1 MATTNRTVSFV
12 SHLEL
17 SLDGGKVLP
26 HAMMFGDVDNDGGN
40 ELVVGTT
47 EGFLYIYRGYN
58 TAPWSK
64 ITDLGPITCIIVGD
78 VMESGKNLVVVLNTE
93 GTCYIFDFSQE
104 ASGNTLEG
112 DYIGKFQLAHKQ
124 LLQTNTKMLL
134 LGDVDGDGRKE
145 LILCHT
151 DRNVSA
157 CRWNKATESFIH
169 LQEWK
174 LKQSVGGITL
184 HGKSENGNLQII
196 ASQPGCAYA
205 TLIPIWS
212 KDVTNTE
219 SSDVGN
225 DACEIEDNILYHP
238 MSSLSRSQNPAI
250 SCQIVG
256 NICKKI
262 NCDKGYFALCTLD
275 GNIKL
280 MEDDKILW
288 SFQVDHQL
296 FAMNKLDV
304 LANGKEE
311 VILCAWDGLTYIVD
325 HDRNIVRFQF
335 EENVQ
340 AFCAGQYAI
349 EDGENV
355 VCLVYANFRD
365 KLYLY
370 YDIRLPHLKT
380 VDFLTEAEAD
390 PIIKQLLA
398 ELGAKTEEEKRS
410 MIRYCMYGIPSLP
423 EDDIDLSEEKLE
435 LLKRKPVEDSYLY
448 LKTRTDNFWVKV
460 NNNQ

>member
-17 SLDGGKVLP
+17 NLDLGKVLP
-26 HAMMFGDVDNDGGN
+26 HAMTFGDVDNDRGN

-47 EGFLYIYRGYN
+47 EGYLYIYRGYN
-58 TAPWSK
+58 AAPWNK
-64 ITDLGPITCIIVGD
+64 VTDLGSITCIIVGD
-78 VMESGKNLVVVLNTE
+78 IMESGKNLVAVLNTE
-93 GTCYIFDFSQE
+93 GTCYVFDFSE
-104 ASGNTLEG
+104 KVPENENAN
-112 DYIGKFQLAHKQ
+112 KFLLAHKQ

-134 LGDVDGDGRKE
+134 LGDVDGDGRQE

-151 DRNVSA
+151 DRKVSA
-157 CRWNKATESFIH
+157 CRWNKATESFVR

-174 LKQSVGGITL
+174 LRQSVGSITL
-184 HGKSENGNLQII
+184 HGKSDEGYLQII

-205 TLIPIWS
+205 TLLPSWNNDKSIGS
-212 KDVTNTE
+212 NNTQNE
-219 SSDVGN
+219 TLDF
-225 DACEIEDNILYHP
+225 EDNVLYQP

-256 NICKKI
+256 NICKDTGS
-262 NCDKGYFALCTLD
+262 DKGYFALCTLD

-280 MEDDKILW
+280 IEDDKILW

-325 HDRNIVRFQF
+325 HDRNVVRFQY

-349 EDGENV
+349 EDCENV
-355 VCLVYANFRD
+355 VCLVYANFRN
-365 KLYLY
+365 KLHVY
-370 YDIRLPHLKT
+370 YDIRLPRLKA
-380 VDFLTEAEAD
+380 VDFLTEAESD
-390 PIIKQLLA
+390 PVIKQLLI
-398 ELGAKTEEEKRS
+398 ELGAKTEEEKRE
-410 MIRYCMYGIPSLP
+410 MIRYCMYAIPSLP
-423 EDDIDLSEEKLE
+423 EEEVNLSEEKLE
-435 LLKRKPVEDSYLY
+435 LFKRKSMD
-448 LKTRTDNFWVKV
+448 
-460 NNNQ
+460 